1 MDEVQSLDVLWSVQA
16 KSTHGACWLWQKSAL
31 FVEANGIDRKC
42 CALCQLANLHRSS
55 PIEII
60 HSGAQSRV
68 KWGWVIADCR
78 WVPCQGDS
86 YFEMGCQEPAILI
99 TDVPTFPANAA
110 AEARSEEHTSELQSR
125 FD

>member
-55 PIEII
+55 PIDII

-68 KWGWVIADCR
+68 KSGWVIAACR
-78 WVPCQGDS
+78 WVTCVGYS
-86 YFEMGCQEPAILI
+86 YFGMGCQGLVLMY
-99 TDVPTFPANAA
+99 TG
-110 AEARSEEHTSELQSR
+110 
-125 FD
+125 